1 MLMKKLTH
9 PTASLFVGL
18 VAGLLSQWVAATEV
32 VVVDGS
38 DALALVQA
46 DEVRFQSEM
55 KDSAESLNQNLK
67 ATLEKELKQ
76 ITAPKVQL
84 AIVAIPTR
92 G

>member
-1 MLMKKLTH
+1 MLTRKLNN

-18 VAGLLSQWVAATEV
+18 VAGLLSQWAAATEV
-32 VVVDGS
+32 VVVDGTE
-38 DALALVQA
+38 ALARAQA
-46 DEVRFQSEM
+46 DEARFQTEM
-55 KDSAESLNQNLK
+55 KDAAESLNQNLK

-76 ITAPKVQL
+76 IAAPRVQL